1 MPLEEKLDDCYH
13 NESFLQRSLV
23 LLEEKLVD
31 CCSKKNFHQHSL
43 VPLEEKLVDCCSK
56 KNFHRHSSVLL
67 EEKLDDSDNNKNPVL
82 AEYMRR
88 NATPQG
94 LVPRDNGRTYDY
106 STIAGE
112 IANIMPNQ
120 QAYSS
125 AMIDAAM
132 KGQVPAE
139 SVLADNRVLDQA
151 KVGLVNVMRQ
161 NQGLGQVAQ

>member
-1 MPLEEKLDDCYH
+1 MAKVPTYQDLNRQRAEEATMQSQV
-13 NESFLQRSLV
+13 EQRNAIAQNV
-23 LLEEKLVD
+23 
-31 CCSKKNFHQHSL
+31 QM
-43 VPLEEKLVDCCSK
+43 
-56 KNFHRHSSVLL
+56 
-67 EEKLDDSDNNKNPVL
+67 DSDNNKNPVL

-94 LVPRDNGRTYDY
+94 LVPRDDGRTYDY

-112 IANIMPNQ
+112 IASAMPNQ

-125 AMIDAAM
+125 AMIAAAM

-139 SVLADNRVLDQA
+139 SVLADARVLDQA
-151 KVGLVNVMRQ
+151 KVGLVNAMRQ

>member
-1 MPLEEKLDDCYH
+1 MAKVPTYQDLNRQRAEEATMQSKV
-13 NESFLQRSLV
+13 EQRNAIAQNV
-23 LLEEKLVD
+23 
-31 CCSKKNFHQHSL
+31 QM
-43 VPLEEKLVDCCSK
+43 
-56 KNFHRHSSVLL
+56 
-67 EEKLDDSDNNKNPVL
+67 DSDNNKNPVL

-94 LVPRDNGRTYDY
+94 LVPRDEGRTYDY

-112 IANIMPNQ
+112 IASAMPNQ

-125 AMIDAAM
+125 AMIAAAM

-139 SVLADNRVLDQA
+139 SVLADARVLGQA
-151 KVGLVNVMRQ
+151 KVGLVNAMRQ

>member
-1 MPLEEKLDDCYH
+1 MAKVPTYQDLNRQRAEEATMQSKV
-13 NESFLQRSLV
+13 EQRNAIAQNV
-23 LLEEKLVD
+23 
-31 CCSKKNFHQHSL
+31 QM
-43 VPLEEKLVDCCSK
+43 
-56 KNFHRHSSVLL
+56 
-67 EEKLDDSDNNKNPVL
+67 DSDNNKNPVL

-94 LVPRDNGRTYDY
+94 LVPRDDGHTYDY

-112 IANIMPNQ
+112 IASAMPNQ

-125 AMIDAAM
+125 AMIAAAM

-139 SVLADNRVLDQA
+139 SVLADARVLDQA
-151 KVGLVNVMRQ
+151 KVGLVNAMRQ

>member
-1 MPLEEKLDDCYH
+1 MAKVPTYQDLNRQRAEEATMQSKV
-13 NESFLQRSLV
+13 EQRNAIAQNV
-23 LLEEKLVD
+23 
-31 CCSKKNFHQHSL
+31 QM
-43 VPLEEKLVDCCSK
+43 
-56 KNFHRHSSVLL
+56 
-67 EEKLDDSDNNKNPVL
+67 DSDNNKNPVL

-94 LVPRDNGRTYDY
+94 LVPRDEGRTYDY

-112 IANIMPNQ
+112 IASAMPNQ

-139 SVLADNRVLDQA
+139 SVLADARVLDQA
-151 KVGLVNVMRQ
+151 KVWLVNAMRQ